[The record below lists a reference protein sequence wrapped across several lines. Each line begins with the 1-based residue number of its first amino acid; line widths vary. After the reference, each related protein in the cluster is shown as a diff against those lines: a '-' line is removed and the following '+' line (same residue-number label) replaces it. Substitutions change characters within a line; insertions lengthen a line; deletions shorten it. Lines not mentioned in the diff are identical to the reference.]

1 MRNYSEVLGVNRR
14 NLRFVD
20 RCNGKKNVLLA
31 NHKLATKAT
40 LCEYGIPVPKTL
52 ATVENRGDLLTLDF
66 ESLSAFALKPNSGRG
81 GRGILIISRRE
92 NGGWRGPQN
101 RTYERKKLILHAL
114 DILDG
119 YHSRR
124 NNPDTAFFEE
134 LIKPVP
140 FFNRISSEGLPD
152 IRIIVYKGKPVLA
165 MIRLPTKYSC
175 GKANLHQGAVGVGV
189 DIDSGLTSWA
199 VFKRRTIDHHPDTKV
214 KLRAICIPE
223 WDKIISISV
232 GCYESTDIGY
242 LGVDVV
248 LDESRGP
255 MVLELNA
262 HPGLDIQ
269 LANKTGLRE
278 PLSIID
284 DIYS

>member
-14 NLRFVD
+14 NLQYVD

-31 NHKLATKAT
+31 NHKLGTKAA
-40 LCEYGIPVPKTL
+40 LSESGILVPRTL
-52 ATVENRGDLLTLDF
+52 ATVNNRRDLLNLDF

-81 GRGILIISRRE
+81 GRGILIISGRE
-92 NGGWRGPQN
+92 DGGWRGPQN
-101 RTYERKKLILHAL
+101 RHYERNKLVMHAL

-124 NNPDTAFFEE
+124 NNPDIAFFEE
-134 LIKPVP
+134 LVRSDPL
-140 FFNRISSEGLPD
+140 FSRIRSEGLPD
-152 IRIIVYKGKPVLA
+152 IRIIVYKGEPVLA

-189 DIDSGLTSWA
+189 DIHSGLTSWA
-199 VFKRRTIDHHPDTKV
+199 VCMRRFIDSHPDTGM
-214 KLRAICIPE
+214 KLRGIHIPR
-223 WDKIISISV
+223 WDKIIAISL
-232 GCYESTDIGY
+232 GCFESTGIGY

-269 LANKTGLRE
+269 LANKIGLRE

-284 DIYS
+284 NI